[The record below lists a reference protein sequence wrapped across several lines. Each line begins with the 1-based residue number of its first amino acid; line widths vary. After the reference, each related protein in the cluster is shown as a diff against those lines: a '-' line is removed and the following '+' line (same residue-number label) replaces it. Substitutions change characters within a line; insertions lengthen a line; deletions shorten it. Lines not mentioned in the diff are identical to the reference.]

1 MRSFVYP
8 FAAVA
13 LAFLSGCGI
22 RPETPASNFDIP
34 CSWQSPLSEG
44 MQELSVNGFVWWEEL
59 NDPQL
64 DSLMDRAYCHNLD
77 LHLAYTQILE
87 ARFQVR
93 PLYLAA
99 KEGFYEAWNL
109 ISADVASSYVSLR
122 LQQQLLEFV
131 NKNIEIQQNVV
142 ALTQDLL
149 QRGMS
154 STIDQKQAEQQLN
167 FFQAKRPQI
176 ERLINKSIFHL
187 SVLLASPPHKLM
199 CELTSSISFPTI
211 PMDKPVGVP
220 PQLLC
225 RRCDVRKAE
234 QEMIAVLD
242 IDYRGVSNLFPHL
255 SLEGFLAYATGVSKV
270 KVEQAY
276 YQYQKVVLNA
286 LEETENALD
295 EYYLGLENNRALLDA
310 FNADRAAYD
319 SVQELHA
326 KGFKSDFDVLMLQ
339 RALLTSEE
347 AYTQSNFELL
357 LQFIALYKAL
367 G

>member
-8 FAAVA
+8 FAAAA
-13 LAFLSGCGI
+13 LAFVSGCGI

-34 CSWQSPLSEG
+34 CTWQSPLSEG
-44 MQELSVNGFVWWEEL
+44 MEELPVDGFVWWKEL

-64 DSLMDRAYCHNLD
+64 DILMTQAYCHNLD
-77 LHLAYTQILE
+77 LHLAYTQVLE
-87 ARFQVR
+87 ARFQPR

-99 KEGFYEAWNL
+99 KEEFYGTWHL
-109 ISADVASSYVSLR
+109 ISVDVASSYVGLR

-131 NKNIEIQQNVV
+131 NKNIEIQQNAV
-142 ALTQDLL
+142 ALTHDLL
-149 QRGMS
+149 TRGMS
-154 STIDQKQAEQQLN
+154 STIDQKQVEQQLN
-167 FFQAKRPQI
+167 FFQAKKPQI

-187 SVLLASPPHKLM
+187 STLLASTSHKLM
-199 CELTSSISFPTI
+199 CELTSNVSFPTI

-220 PQLLC
+220 SQLLC
-225 RRCDVRKAE
+225 RRNDVRKAE
-234 QEMIAVLD
+234 QEMVAVMD

-255 SLEGFLAYATGVSKV
+255 SLEGFLAYASGVSKV

-295 EYYLGLENNRALLDA
+295 EYYLGLENNCVLLAA
-310 FNADRAAYD
+310 FDADRIAYE
-319 SVQELHA
+319 SVKELHA
-326 KGFKSDFDVLMLQ
+326 KGFKSDFDVLQLH

-347 AYTQSNFELL
+347 AYIQSNFELL